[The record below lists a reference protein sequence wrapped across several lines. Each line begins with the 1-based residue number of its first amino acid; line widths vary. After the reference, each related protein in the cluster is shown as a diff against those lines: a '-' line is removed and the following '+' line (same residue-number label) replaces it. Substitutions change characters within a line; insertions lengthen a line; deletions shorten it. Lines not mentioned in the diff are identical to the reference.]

1 MSAYVI
7 IDIHITDPV
16 AYEGYKLGAAPTVSL
31 YKGRYLARGGKVT
44 ILEGEPDPERMVILE
59 FPGADDALAWWN
71 SPEYLPFKQ
80 IRHAAAHCEMLLV
93 EGV

>member
-7 IDIHITDPV
+7 VDIHITDPV
-16 AYEGYKLGAAPTVSL
+16 VYEDYRRGATPTVSL

-44 ILEGEPDPERMVILE
+44 ILEGEPDPERVVILE
-59 FPGADDALAWWN
+59 FPTSDDALAWWN
-71 SPEYLPFKQ
+71 SPEYMPLKAL
-80 IRHAAAHCEMLLV
+80 RHASANCEMLLV